1 MRYWV
6 GAVFF
11 AAAAAF
17 LVAAVLHK
25 RGVLAARAAAA
36 ARGIVPAQPGI
47 RSVAAFGEILRPV
60 LLFFLAYAAVKSVV
74 LFFMLGGEE
83 ELSYFDLAGV
93 VAVLGC
99 YGVFLSHRITYR
111 TSDIAVAE
119 AAAAAAASPDTA
131 APAEAAPAARPDLPP
146 YMAAPANDPAP
157 PDQGRTPT
165 RGAG

>member
-17 LVAAVLHK
+17 LVSAILHK

-74 LFFMLGGEE
+74 LYFMLGGEE
-83 ELSYFDLAGV
+83 ELSYFDLAGI

-99 YGVFLSHRITYR
+99 YGMFLSHRITYR
-111 TSDIAVAE
+111 TSDLALAE
-119 AAAAAAASPDTA
+119 AAASAPEPA
-131 APAEAAPAARPDLPP
+131 APVEDGTAGAARLPA
-146 YMAAPANDPAP
+146 YVAAPANDPGP
-157 PDQGRTPT
+157 PASDRPPA